1 MITEAIEIFNEFQKS
16 LDNRQSSTRQSTS
29 ADDRTWSYKVDLS
42 RFPTK
47 AEDLHINMAENIL
60 TLSGKSEVTS
70 ENDLKVFSTH
80 IWSKDI
86 EVPDRLVKTTL
97 KAKLTE
103 NNQVILSGDLH
114 DSSAN
119 ITVNL
124 TEAEMD

>member
-1 MITEAIEIFNEFQKS
+1 MTEAMDALTEFRKALETGQP
-16 LDNRQSSTRQSTS
+16 STS
-29 ADDRTWSYKVDLS
+29 EPASKRDQTWSYQVDLS

-47 AEDLHINMAENIL
+47 AEDLHINMTENTL

-80 IWSKDI
+80 IWSKDV
-86 EVPDRLVKTTL
+86 EVPNRLMKTSL

-103 NNQVILSGDLH
+103 SDQVLLSGDLR
-114 DSSAN
+114 DPSVDIA
-119 ITVNL
+119 VNL

>member
-1 MITEAIEIFNEFQKS
+1 
-16 LDNRQSSTRQSTS
+16 
-29 ADDRTWSYKVDLS
+29 
-42 RFPTK
+42 
-47 AEDLHINMAENIL
+47 MAKNIL

-103 NNQVILSGDLH
+103 NDQVILSGDLY
-114 DSSAN
+114 DSSAD
-119 ITVNL
+119 IKVNL